1 MQRDGSNT
9 LERSGTCWAY
19 PSCVIQPKNTTDVA
33 TSMQIINFYQAKFAV
48 RSGGHSPNPGWS
60 SIGSEGILLDLELL
74 DSVTL
79 SSDGTVASL
88 GPGGRWANAMSILN
102 AEGVSVQG
110 GRLGDVGV
118 GGLLLGGSW
127 P

>member
-1 MQRDGSNT
+1 MQRGGSNKF
-9 LERSGTCWAY
+9 ERSETCWAY
-19 PSCVIQPKNTTDVA
+19 PSCVIQPRKTTDVA
-33 TSMQIINFYQAKFAV
+33 TSMQIINFYQVKFAV

-60 SIGSEGILLDLELL
+60 SVGSEGILLDLELL

-102 AEGVSVQG
+102 ADGVSVQG

-118 GGLLLGGSW
+118 GGLLLGGQ
-127 P
+127 